1 MANAPSDKPVTAY
14 PWKGLTPQDQ
24 TGGPGLDTKLT
35 PTANFSQLEFWD
47 EKGNPSLQEYEGRG
61 LLKNK
66 TALITGGDS
75 GIGRAVAICFAR
87 EGADVSICYLPE
99 EEEDAQVTKKEIE
112 KAGRRCELNQG
123 NIREESFCKN
133 AVETHVKKFG
143 KLNVLVSNAAMQEIC
158 NDLKDI
164 NLESVEKTFRTNI
177 LGMFCMTKYA
187 LQHMKRGDS
196 IVNSTSVASYMGN
209 PQLVDY
215 ASTKGAI
222 TQFTKSL
229 AQQQASKG
237 IRINGVA
244 PGIIWTPL
252 QPATKGN
259 PPEVMETIG
268 VNMEPLQRPGMP
280 VECAMAYV
288 FLASPMGSYTTGEVI
303 HVNGGLEVQG

>member
-1 MANAPSDKPVTAY
+1 MGPSDKPVTAY

-24 TGGPGLDTKLT
+24 TGGPGLDSRLT

-66 TALITGGDS
+66 AALITGGDS

-87 EGADVSICYLPE
+87 EGADVTICYLAE

-112 KAGRRCELNQG
+112 KAGRRCELTQG

-133 AVETHVKKFG
+133 AVETHVK
-143 KLNVLVSNAAMQEIC
+143 
-158 NDLKDI
+158 DI
-164 NLESVEKTFRTNI
+164 NLESVEKTYRTNI

-187 LQHMKRGDS
+187 LQHMKRGDN

-209 PQLVDY
+209 PELVDY

-222 TQFTKSL
+222 TQFTKS
-229 AQQQASKG
+229 
-237 IRINGVA
+237 
-244 PGIIWTPL
+244 
-252 QPATKGN
+252 
-259 PPEVMETIG
+259 
-268 VNMEPLQRPGMP
+268 
-280 VECAMAYV
+280 
-288 FLASPMGSYTTGEVI
+288 
-303 HVNGGLEVQG
+303 